1 MMTVADYHDHGDAES
16 SKSLTLTDTDYQDCA
31 DFLGVD
37 IRAIKTVAA
46 VEARG
51 GGFTPN
57 DDPKILFE
65 AHKFHMYTDGLFTE
79 SDPDLSVKRWDKTLY
94 AKNWRD
100 ERIRFNRA
108 EALDQEAALLSTSWG
123 MFQIMGFNF
132 KSCGFNSVLDFVKA
146 MHQNEGAHLAAFS
159 RFIKANSHLH
169 MALQDLDWRGFAL
182 YNGTGQVEKYT
193 GLLMRE
199 YARQA

>member
-1 MMTVADYHDHGDAES
+1 MTLDDYHDHGDVES
-16 SKSLTLTDTDYQDCA
+16 SKSRTLTDSDYEDCA
-31 DFLGVD
+31 NFLAVD
-37 IRAIKTVAA
+37 VRSIKTIAA
-46 VEARG
+46 VESG
-51 GGFTPN
+51 GAGFTPS

-65 AHKFHMYTDGLFTE
+65 AHQFYKYTDGLFAE
-79 SDPDLSVKRWDKTLY
+79 SHPDLCVKRWDRTLY
-94 AKNWRD
+94 GKTWRL

-108 EALDQEAALLSTSWG
+108 EALDEEAALMATSWG
-123 MFQIMGFNF
+123 KFQIMGFNF
-132 KSCGFNSVLDFVKA
+132 NACGFNSVLDFVKA

-159 RFIKANSHLH
+159 RFIKANPHLH